1 MKIVVPFSNL
11 ITEEILLMPS
21 KRGEDLD
28 SSVALN
34 TYCLPHVTVLEEVPR
49 FEGLEVLLDV
59 RVAIALV
66 YLLSKLL
73 LHFE

>member
-34 TYCLPHVTVLEEVPR
+34 TYCLPHVSVLKEFPR
-49 FEGLEVLLDV
+49 LKSLKMSLDV
-59 RVAIALV
+59 GITPGLM
-66 YLLSKLL
+66 
-73 LHFE
+73 